1 MKKVL
6 SILLVMGMI
15 CSCFVSVSAGTAAIY
30 VSPYGDDSNAGTMAE
45 PLASL
50 TKACEIADDGMT
62 IYLMGGTYTVTEA
75 AVIDG
80 AKDLTIRNFNGEEV
94 TLLASN
100 VIDGGFVKKVTDTA
114 ILDRIVTK
122 EARNNL
128 YSVNMTEAGITEFGS
143 IGMRGMGY
151 PSVPND
157 PQLLINGERQTLA
170 RYPDNDYL
178 TVDEVID
185 PSVAPRNEADSNIM
199 NYQGKGIKIRTND
212 ARVSKWKEAN
222 DVHMF
227 GYFMHDW
234 AEATLS
240 CTIDFSNKNTI
251 TTEYPSHYG
260 VTENRRFYFF
270 NLLEEISMPGEWYL
284 DRETGMLY
292 VYLTADMTKADLEFV
307 TFSEPFIKV
316 ENSDHVQIQGITVQN
331 GLDYGITVDKSE
343 NVTISDCAFR
353 EVCGTAIVMTD
364 SYDSTVT
371 YCEFT
376 NLGAG
381 GVSISGGDRQTLTP
395 ANCSVTN
402 CTFKGLQRTLVNG
415 YPAVK
420 LAGAGSTVSH
430 NEISDLKMIAIQYTG
445 NNHVIEYNEIYDVCK
460 DTSDTGAI
468 YTGRSWTD
476 RGNVIRYNYIHD
488 MKMIDTATGMK
499 MCAVYLDDCHSSTAV
514 YGNVFYNIEQIALYG
529 GGRDNTFENNLMINC
544 SQPFRLD
551 SRGLGWMATNDSMQ
565 TMYDRLEEVP
575 YKEGIWAE
583 SYPEL
588 VNILDDNQ
596 EGSPNGNVIKNNV
609 QYQSAGYNIDQVA
622 QENGTVE
629 NNIEISN
636 KKNFV
641 DFANKDFTLAD
652 DSEVFTKLPDF
663 EAIPFREIGVEEK
676 TDVKTVEDVLY
687 SSVVL
692 KLNTPNTYAFGITG
706 MIDAD
711 NSAVV
716 PFSQDG
722 RTLVPVRFVAEAFGG
737 TVSWDADTRT
747 VGITSGDTVVEL
759 QLDKPEMTVNGQ
771 SVALDVPAQIS
782 NERTVLPLRA
792 VAEALGKN
800 VFWDQRGLIVIS
812 NEAILNAEET
822 DLVDGIVGLFDR

>member
-1 MKKVL
+1 MKKAL

-30 VSPYGDDSNAGTMAE
+30 VSPYGDDSNVGTMAE

-50 TKACEIADDGMT
+50 AKACEIADDGMT
-62 IYLMGGTYTVTEA
+62 IYLMGGTYTVTET

-100 VIDGGFVKKVTDTA
+100 VIDGGDIKKVTDTA

-128 YSVNMTEAGITEFGS
+128 YSVNMAEAGITELGS

-199 NYQGKGIKIRTND
+199 NYKGKGIKIRTND

-222 DVHMF
+222 DVYMF

-292 VYLTADMTKADLEFV
+292 VYLTADMSKADLEFV

-316 ENSDHVQIQGITVQN
+316 QNSDQVKIQGITVQN
-331 GLDYGITVDKSE
+331 GLDYGITVDKST

-353 EVCGTAIVMTD
+353 EVCGTAVVMTD

-371 YCEFT
+371 YCDFT

-402 CTFKGLQRTLVNG
+402 CTFKGLQKILVNG
-415 YPAVK
+415 YPAVN

-430 NEISDLKMIAIQYTG
+430 NQISDLKMIAIQYTG
-445 NNHVIEYNEIYDVCK
+445 NNHVIEYNDIYDVCK

-565 TMYDRLEEVP
+565 TMYDSLEAVP

-588 VNILDDNQ
+588 VHILDGNQ

-622 QENGTVE
+622 LENGTME

-676 TDVKTVEDVLY
+676 TDAKTVEDVLY

-706 MIDAD
+706 MIDSD

-759 QLDKPEMTVNGQ
+759 QLDQPEMTVNGQ

-792 VAEALGKN
+792 VAEALGKK

-812 NEAILNAEET
+812 TDEILNAEET
-822 DLVDGIVGLFDR
+822 DLVDGIVELFDR